1 MKCNA
6 AFIHHFCHWV
16 FYGEKQALLLQF
28 VGDSSVAMLKIEII
42 NGNMMDDG
50 IFMRKETRTPENK
63 VLKTTWVLRRLEP
76 LLLRGSPERTVL

>member
-1 MKCNA
+1 
-6 AFIHHFCHWV
+6 
-16 FYGEKQALLLQF
+16 
-28 VGDSSVAMLKIEII
+28 MLKIEII